1 MIKDYVKKVFPVIL
15 DFSIS
20 LDKTSSIL
28 DKPWVSVGNEK
39 EREKYIFKKSHE
51 LIISKEGKVE
61 IGRWEFL
68 EEAHSFLINRE
79 SGKFLYNQGFLDKAV
94 LILKV
99 DGKEHEF
106 LTLANENV
114 LPDLDVKAYLEK
126 LRYRKH
132 NILKVELEDGSFIE
146 IEREYDVSFPVVG
159 NRVTTPGG
167 QPAPAG
173 RYRLKNDNQILE
185 VAKSKIRAILQLQQY
200 NYNNRLIEIE
210 QQDPEDISEG
220 DIVIINGLAPIEGVF
235 LLSKRRY
242 ITVHNGK
249 VASVGFRK
257 HVRHWIIAGILF
269 SAILLFLLYWLLMQ

>member
-28 DKPWVSVGNEK
+28 DKPWVSVGQV
-39 EREKYIFKKSHE
+39 REKFIFKKNHE

-61 IGRWEFL
+61 IGKWEFL

-79 SGKFLYNQGFLDKAV
+79 SGKFLYNKGFLDKAV

-99 DGKEHEF
+99 DSKDNEY

-114 LPDLDVKAYLEK
+114 LPDLNVQGYLEK

-132 NILKVELEDGSFIE
+132 NILKLELADGTFLE
-146 IEREYDVSFPVVG
+146 AERDYDTSFPVVG
-159 NRVTTPGG
+159 NRVTISGG
-167 QPAPAG
+167 LPAPPG
-173 RYRLKNDNQILE
+173 KYYLKNDNQILE
-185 VAKSKIRAILQLQQY
+185 VAKGKIQAILQMTQY
-200 NYNNRLIEIE
+200 NYGNRVIEIE

-220 DIVIINGLAPIEGVF
+220 DSVIVNGMSSVEGIF

-242 ITVHNGK
+242 ITVQNGK
-249 VASVGFRK
+249 VASIGFRK
-257 HVRHWIIAGILF
+257 HVRNWIIALALF
-269 SAILLFLLYWLLMQ
+269 SLILLLLLYWLLS

>member
-1 MIKDYVKKVFPVIL
+1 MIKDYIKKVFPVIL

-28 DKPWVSVGNEK
+28 DKPWVSVSSEAG
-39 EREKYIFKKSHE
+39 REKYIFKKNHD

-79 SGKFLYNQGFLDKAV
+79 SGKYLYNQGFLDKAV

-99 DGKEHEF
+99 DGKEHDF

-114 LPDLDVKAYLEK
+114 LSDLDVKGYLEK

-132 NILKVELEDGSFIE
+132 NILKIELEDGSFLE
-146 IEREYDVSFPVVG
+146 VERDYDTNFPVVG
-159 NRVTTPGG
+159 NRVTVAGG
-167 QPAPAG
+167 QAAAPG
-173 RYRLKNDNQILE
+173 KYRLKNDNQILE
-185 VAKSKIRAILQLQQY
+185 VAKGKIQAILQLTQY

-210 QQDPEDISEG
+210 QQDLEDISEG
-220 DIVIINGLAPIEGVF
+220 DNVIVNGLAPIEGVY

-242 ITVHNGK
+242 ISVHNGK
-249 VASVGFRK
+249 IASLGFRK
-257 HVRHWIIAGILF
+257 HVRNWIIASVIFFLL
-269 SAILLFLLYWLLMQ
+269 LLFLLYLLFTR